1 MARAVPEQRATTS
14 ATKDVVVV
22 GGGLI
27 GLATGM
33 TLLQRHPGL
42 RLTVVEKE
50 GSHTAHQSGRN
61 SGVIHA
67 GLYYAPGSLKA
78 KLCREGRELLIAFA
92 DEHDIEY
99 SLVGKLVVALDEREL
114 ERLEELRRR
123 GDANGLA
130 GLRYLDRD
138 ELREI
143 EPHVVGSRALHV
155 PESGIIDYR
164 QVATAYAARIQALGG
179 EVIVGAAV
187 QAIEPRRDHVE
198 VKWSSGSVKSAFAI
212 TCGGVQSDRLARLTG
227 SGSSE
232 YRIIPFRGDYFTFA
246 SRARSLVRG
255 LVYPVP
261 DPAFPFLGVHFTPR
275 VDGEVWAGPN
285 AVPALAREGYGRVK
299 FNARD
304 TWELV
309 SFSGFARLAR
319 RYARM
324 GAMEIW
330 RDLDRRAAVRDM
342 RRYLP
347 ELELEDVRFGPC
359 GIRAQ
364 CMKSDGTLVD
374 DFLFAE
380 AERTLHVLNAPSPGA
395 TASLAIG
402 RMLADRAAA
411 QSELAA

>member
-1 MARAVPEQRATTS
+1 MARAVPDLHAQR
-14 ATKDVVVV
+14 DVVVV

-27 GLATGM
+27 GLATAL

-42 RLTVVEKE
+42 RLAVVEKE
-50 GSHTAHQSGRN
+50 HFHTAHQSGRN

-67 GLYYAPGSLKA
+67 GLYYPPGSLKA
-78 KLCREGRELLIAFA
+78 RLCREGRELLIAFA
-92 DEHDIEY
+92 DEHEIEY
-99 SLVGKLVVALDEREL
+99 SLIGKLVVASDEGEVARLD
-114 ERLEELRRR
+114 ELRRR
-123 GDANGLA
+123 GDANGLV
-130 GLRYLDRD
+130 GLRYLDAEEVRD
-138 ELREI
+138 V
-143 EPHVVGSRALHV
+143 EPHVVGFRALHV

-164 QVATAYAARIQALGG
+164 KVAEAYAARIRALGG
-179 EVIVGAAV
+179 EIVLGASV
-187 QAIEPRRDHVE
+187 NAIEPHRDHVE
-198 VKWSSGSVKSAFAI
+198 VKWSSGSVRTAFVI

-227 SGSSE
+227 SESSE

-246 SRARSLVRG
+246 PRARLLVRG

-261 DPAFPFLGVHFTPR
+261 DPSFPFLGVHFTPR

-285 AVPALAREGYGRVK
+285 AVPSFAREGYRRAA

-304 TWELV
+304 TWEVV
-309 SFSGFARLAR
+309 SFRGFAKLAT
-319 RYARM
+319 RYAKM
-324 GAMEIW
+324 GALEIW
-330 RDLDRRAAVRDM
+330 RDVDRRAAVRDM

-347 ELELEDVRFGPC
+347 ELRLEDVRFGPC

-364 CMKSDGTLVD
+364 CMKNDGTLVD

-411 QSELAA
+411 QAELAA